1 MVREFLATSHC
12 AVRAACFDVAG
23 PVIDGRAH
31 LTNLPWTVDAAA
43 LRAELALDEV
53 FLLNDLQATA
63 YAAPRLRAEELHT
76 INIGKRDATGPIA
89 VIAPGTGLGE
99 AFLVWSNGCYL
110 ACSSEG
116 GHASF
121 APTDRRQA
129 ALWHYLSCKFGHVS
143 VERVCSGL
151 GIANIYDFLRDADPA
166 SETVPFAAQLARRA
180 RGRLGWRACY
190 IGRFGD
196 DEPGR
201 VGRRSLEDEGV
212 DIGWAGVVP
221 GGRTRTAVILV
232 DHHTGTRTVLW
243 DRDVRIALRGED
255 VPGDAIRASRVLLVD
270 CDDVDAAI
278 EAARVARAAGVVTV
292 IDVEAV
298 LPGLDALLPLID
310 VVIAS
315 EGFPETLT
323 RVSDEAG
330 ALTAMADRSGPGAWS
345 ASRSARAAAWRS
357 AAASWCGRRRST

>member
-1 MVREFLATSHC
+1 MDLDWSFCKVEVVGAGRVTVTAVKRQGWSPFLLIAGDIGGTKTLLAIYDSGERARTPVLQMEYRSADYTALDVMVREFLAASHC
-12 AVRAACFDVAG
+12 DVRAACFDVAG

-121 APTDRRQA
+121 APADRRQA
-129 ALWHYLSCKFGHVS
+129 ALWRYLNCKFGHVS

-166 SETVPFAAQLARRA
+166 SETVAFAAQLAR
-180 RGRLGWRACY
+180 
-190 IGRFGD
+190 GD
-196 DEPGR
+196 
-201 VGRRSLEDEGV
+201 
-212 DIGWAGVVP
+212 
-221 GGRTRTAVILV
+221 
-232 DHHTGTRTVLW
+232 
-243 DRDVRIALRGED
+243 
-255 VPGDAIRASRVLLVD
+255 
-270 CDDVDAAI
+270 
-278 EAARVARAAGVVTV
+278 
-292 IDVEAV
+292 
-298 LPGLDALLPLID
+298 
-310 VVIAS
+310 
-315 EGFPETLT
+315 
-323 RVSDEAG
+323 
-330 ALTAMADRSGPGAWS
+330 
-345 ASRSARAAAWRS
+345 
-357 AAASWCGRRRST
+357 

>member
-1 MVREFLATSHC
+1 MEPFLLIAGDIGGTKTLLAIYDPGEGPGTPVLQREYRTADYTALDAMVREFLAASHC

-43 LRAELALDEV
+43 LRAELALEEV

-99 AFLVWSNGCYL
+99 AFLVWTNGCYL

-116 GHASF
+116 GHVSF

-129 ALWHYLSCKFGHVS
+129 ALWDYLSCRFGHVS

-166 SETVPFAAQLARRA
+166 SETVAFAAQLAQEVDRTPLMVRAGLADPVNNPLAAAALDLFVAALADEAGNLALKVLSTGGVYLAGGIPRRV
-180 RGRLGWRACY
+180 LPKLTD
-190 IGRFGD
+190 GRFLQTFVKK
-196 DEPGR
+196 GR
-201 VGRRSLEDEGV
+201 FEEMMRSLPV
-212 DIGWAGVVP
+212 HVVM
-221 GGRTRTAVILV
+221 TDA
-232 DHHTGTRTVLW
+232 
-243 DRDVRIALRGED
+243 ALRG
-255 VPGDAIRASRVLLVD
+255 
-270 CDDVDAAI
+270 AAQY
-278 EAARVARAAGVVTV
+278 
-292 IDVEAV
+292 
-298 LPGLDALLPLID
+298 GLDRLAERRIGGRAICVRD
-310 VVIAS
+310 DH
-315 EGFPETLT
+315 
-323 RVSDEAG
+323 RD
-330 ALTAMADRSGPGAWS
+330 MA
-345 ASRSARAAAWRS
+345 
-357 AAASWCGRRRST
+357 

>member
-1 MVREFLATSHC
+1 MLIAGDIGGTKTLLAIYDFGERARTPVLQLEYRTADYPALDVMVREFLAASHC

-23 PVIDGRAH
+23 PVIEGRAH

-43 LRAELALDEV
+43 LRAELALEEV

-166 SETVPFAAQLARRA
+166 SETVPFAAQLARES
-180 RGRLGWRACY
+180 
-190 IGRFGD
+190 D
-196 DEPGR
+196 
-201 VGRRSLEDEGV
+201 
-212 DIGWAGVVP
+212 
-221 GGRTRTAVILV
+221 RT
-232 DHHTGTRTVLW
+232 
-243 DRDVRIALRGED
+243 
-255 VPGDAIRASRVLLVD
+255 
-270 CDDVDAAI
+270 
-278 EAARVARAAGVVTV
+278 
-292 IDVEAV
+292 
-298 LPGLDALLPLID
+298 PLIVRAGLAD
-310 VVIAS
+310 PVNNPLAAAALDLFVAA
-315 EGFPETLT
+315 LA
-323 RVSDEAG
+323 DEAG
-330 ALTAMADRSGPGAWS
+330 NLALKVLSTGGVYLAGGIPRRVLPKLIDGRFLQAFVKKGRFEETMGTLPVHVVTTEAALLGAAQYGLDRLADRAIGGRASGAQDQDHRDM
-345 ASRSARAAAWRS
+345 A
-357 AAASWCGRRRST
+357 